1 MQPLGISLRL
11 FSTPVLGCHGSWR
24 TRMTTEMPL
33 EITFR
38 NLDHS
43 DAVEAKAREKVAKLE
58 QDYGRITSCRIMTEA
73 LNRQRTT
80 GNLFHVTI
88 SVGVTCTQVMYDANP
103 ARHQANVQ
111 ATAALRPPSIP

>member
-43 DAVEAKAREKVAKLE
+43 AAVEAKARAKVAKLE
-58 QDYGRITSCRIMTEA
+58 QAYGSITSCRITIAA
-73 LNRQRTT
+73 LNPQTT
-80 GNLFHVTI
+80 KGNLFPVTNQL
-88 SVGVTCTQVMYDANP
+88 GAH
-103 ARHQANVQ
+103 AK
-111 ATAALRPPSIP
+111 TAIHHHTTP